1 MMLKNRLMPY
11 MPTVKEYE
19 KLLERAKKLLPEET
33 HKLERLELPR
43 PICTVVGNRTILQNF
58 KDICTAIN
66 RDQQHVLR
74 FLSREMATASSIS
87 GARAT
92 FQGKF
97 SEESLKRLLNRY
109 VQEFVTCPVC
119 SRPDTKMEK
128 KERILLLVCEACG
141 AKSPLRII

>member
-1 MMLKNRLMPY
+1 MRPA
-11 MPTVKEYE
+11 KEYE
-19 KLLERAKKLLPEET
+19 KLLERAKNLLPEET
-33 HKLERLELPR
+33 RKFERLELPR
-43 PICTVVGNRTILQNF
+43 P
-58 KDICTAIN
+58 ICTAIN

-97 SEESLKRLLNRY
+97 SEESLKRLLDRY
-109 VQEFVTCPVC
+109 IQEFVTCPVC

-128 KERILLLVCEACG
+128 RDRVLLLICEACG
-141 AKSPLRII
+141 AASPLRVI

>member
-1 MMLKNRLMPY
+1 MP
-11 MPTVKEYE
+11 PTKEPTKEYG

-33 HKLERLELPR
+33 RKFERLELPR
-43 PICTVVGNRTILQNF
+43 PICTIVGNRTILQNF
-58 KDICTAIN
+58 KEICTSIN

-87 GARAT
+87 GSRAT

-97 SEESLKRLLNRY
+97 SEEALKKLLDRY
-109 VQEFVTCPVC
+109 VQEFVICPVC
-119 SRPDTKMEK
+119 SRPDTKMDK
-128 KERILLLVCEACG
+128 QERILLLVCEACG

>member
-1 MMLKNRLMPY
+1 MP
-11 MPTVKEYE
+11 PAKEYE

-33 HKLERLELPR
+33 RKFERLELPR
-43 PICTVVGNRTILQNF
+43 P
-58 KDICTAIN
+58 ICTAIN

-97 SEESLKRLLNRY
+97 SEESLKRLLDRY
-109 VQEFVTCPVC
+109 IQEFVTCPVC

-128 KERILLLVCEACG
+128 RDRVLLLICEACG
-141 AKSPLRII
+141 AASPLRVI